1 MLWRGTAQELSFR
14 VACEPGK
21 PIVRCAVGIFSI
33 DQDQSSASAL
43 ISYLYLVLR
52 YLEPSVRYH
61 PLTSSPTDFEA
72 AVFAFA
78 LAYTLRESKNWAK
91 LLHRM
96 FEGSETPGTRLPK
109 LLALLSDFVD

>member
-1 MLWRGTAQELSFR
+1 MLWRNTAQELFFH
-14 VACEPGK
+14 VDCEPGK

-43 ISYLYLVLR
+43 TSYLYLVSR

-61 PLTSSPTDFEA
+61 PLTSSPTEFEP

-78 LAYTLRESKNWAK
+78 LAYIGYTAGIEPSQA
-91 LLHRM
+91 
-96 FEGSETPGTRLPK
+96 TDVPGKRDSG
-109 LLALLSDFVD
+109 LLSDFVD

>member
-1 MLWRGTAQELSFR
+1 MLWRGTAQELSLR
-14 VACEPGK
+14 VAGEPGK

-43 ISYLYLVLR
+43 TSYLYLVSR

-61 PLTSSPTDFEA
+61 PLTSSPTEFEP

-78 LAYTLRESKNWAK
+78 LAYIGYAAGIEPSRATDVPGRVRPSK
-91 LLHRM
+91 
-96 FEGSETPGTRLPK
+96 
-109 LLALLSDFVD
+109 

>member
-14 VACEPGK
+14 VAGEPGK

-61 PLTSSPTDFEA
+61 PLISSPTDFEA

-78 LAYTLRESKNWAK
+78 LAYTPRESKNWAK
-91 LLHRM
+91 LLHRI
-96 FEGSETPGTRLPK
+96 FEGRRDSGYKAPEASRLI
-109 LLALLSDFVD
+109 V